1 MIFNEEKN
9 KNKKEKN
16 YNIINLVRLI
26 INKIK

>member
-1 MIFNEEKN
+1 MIFNEEN

-16 YNIINLVRLI
+16 NIINLVRLI